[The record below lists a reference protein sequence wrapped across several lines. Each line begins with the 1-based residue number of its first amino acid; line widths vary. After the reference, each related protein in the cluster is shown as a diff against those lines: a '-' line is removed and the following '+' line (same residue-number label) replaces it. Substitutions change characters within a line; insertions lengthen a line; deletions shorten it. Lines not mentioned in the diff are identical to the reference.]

1 MDIAY
6 IPMKRGFVYLVAVIA
21 WFTRRVL
28 SWRIPTTLEV
38 DFGIEAVKE
47 APVRHGKPD
56 IFNTDQGSQFTSIAF
71 TQVLRT
77 QKPSF
82 P

>member
-1 MDIAY
+1 MNIAY
-6 IPMKRGFVYLVAVIA
+6 IPTKRGFVYLVAVIA

-47 APVRHGKPD
+47 ASVRHGKPD
-56 IFNTDQGSQFTSIAF
+56 IFQGSQFTSIAF

-77 QKPSF
+77 QKPFF